1 MTQPFIIIS
10 DATEAYVDAL
20 LFDFEYTPDIDDQGS
35 RLFLK
40 LQRRFCTDVSKL
52 FYGMTYLVCQLIIT
66 ILGEHR
72 AKKSLV
78 ILGSTLKKAGP
89 LLNRVESTEYS

>member
-1 MTQPFIIIS
+1 VTQPFIIIS

-52 FYGMTYLVCQLIIT
+52 FNCMTYLVCQQIKT
-66 ILGEHR
+66 ILGKHR
-72 AKKSLV
+72 A
-78 ILGSTLKKAGP
+78 
-89 LLNRVESTEYS
+89 